1 MAEEKK
7 VTKEVKEA
15 PKAAHKS
22 SVTIPEKEIGTN
34 SLQLPFPKDPH
45 GLNAALRR
53 GGIKAAASVKGDK
66 AKLKALLETL
76 EVIAGHAKAK
86 YLKDFEAR
94 KVAKENSIS
103 ARARVAEKLKRQA
116 EAKAAEYEA
125 AAKRVRAEAGI
136 VEEVE
141 TSKED

>member
-22 SVTIPEKEIGTN
+22 TVKPVEKAVGVN
-34 SLQLPFPKDPH
+34 PLQLPFPKDPH
-45 GLNAALRR
+45 GLNAALRT
-53 GGIKAAASVKGDK
+53 GGVKAAGNVRGDK
-66 AKLKALLETL
+66 EKLKALIATAK
-76 EVIAGHAKAK
+76 VIVEHAKAL
-86 YLKDFEAR
+86 YVRDVER
-94 KVAKENSIS
+94 AKEAKANSIS
-103 ARARVAEKLKRQA
+103 ARARVAEKLRRQA
-116 EAKAAEYEA
+116 EAKAAEYDA

-141 TSKED
+141 TPKED